1 MGSEPSAE
9 SSPDL
14 PSKIGAYI
22 IERELGR
29 GGMGAVYV
37 GAHDVIG
44 KRAAVKVLLAAASR
58 DDNLVKRFINEARA
72 ASQIHHPGIVEVFD
86 YGTDDGRAFIVME
99 LLEGS
104 SLAARMK
111 AHGRLAIPTAV
122 DIARQV
128 AEALAAAHAAGI
140 VHRDLK
146 PDNIFLVPD
155 GDRDRVVLLDWG
167 SRSSAASAPR
177 SPVRARSPARCS
189 GRRSTCPRSSARVAA
204 RSTTAATC
212 TRSASR
218 STRC

>member
-72 ASQIHHPGIVEVFD
+72 ARQIHHPGIVEVFD
-86 YGTDDGRAFIVME
+86 
-99 LLEGS
+99 
-104 SLAARMK
+104 
-111 AHGRLAIPTAV
+111 
-122 DIARQV
+122 
-128 AEALAAAHAAGI
+128 
-140 VHRDLK
+140 
-146 PDNIFLVPD
+146 
-155 GDRDRVVLLDWG
+155 
-167 SRSSAASAPR
+167 
-177 SPVRARSPARCS
+177 
-189 GRRSTCPRSSARVAA
+189 
-204 RSTTAATC
+204 
-212 TRSASR
+212 
-218 STRC
+218 